1 MRVLGI
7 DIGSKKIGIAISNQ
21 EMTLATPLT
30 VVHRSSQTSEDHET
44 IKGIAREWEVELLV
58 VGMPLSLDGSLGAAA
73 ENVLQEITYLER
85 NTGIP
90 VDTFD
95 ERFTTT
101 TAKQIL
107 HDQGVSE
114 KEQKNIID
122 QVAASIIL
130 QAWLDHKISA
140 SGRLEE
146 VARD

>member
-1 MRVLGI
+1 LRVLGI

-44 IKGIAREWEVELLV
+44 IKAIAHEWEVELLV
-58 VGMPLSLDGSLGAAA
+58 VGMPLSLDGSLGASA
-73 ENVLQEITYLER
+73 ENVLKEIKHLER

-114 KEQKNIID
+114 KEQKNVID

-130 QAWLDHKISA
+130 QTWLDHKISA
-140 SGRLEE
+140 SASLKE
-146 VARD
+146 AASD

>member
-30 VVHRSSQTSEDHET
+30 VVHRSSQKSEDHKT
-44 IKGIAREWEVELLV
+44 IMSIAHEWEVELLV
-58 VGMPLSLDGSLGAAA
+58 VGIPLSLDGSLGVAA
-73 ENVLQEITYLER
+73 ENVLQEIEHLER

-95 ERFTTT
+95 ERFTTIS
-101 TAKQIL
+101 AKQVL

-130 QAWLDHKISA
+130 QAWLDHKMSA
-140 SGRLEE
+140 SSSIKE
-146 VARD
+146 VVSD

>member
-30 VVHRSSQTSEDHET
+30 VVHRSSQKSEDHKA
-44 IKGIAREWEVELLV
+44 IMSIAHEWEVELLV
-58 VGMPLSLDGSLGAAA
+58 VGIPLSLDGSLGVAA
-73 ENVLQEITYLER
+73 ENVLQEIEHLER

-95 ERFTTT
+95 ERFTTIS
-101 TAKQIL
+101 AKQVL
-107 HDQGVSE
+107 HNQGVSE

-130 QAWLDHKISA
+130 QAWLDHKMSA
-140 SGRLEE
+140 SSSIKE
-146 VARD
+146 VVSD

>member
-44 IKGIAREWEVELLV
+44 IKGIAHEWEVELLV

-107 HDQGVSE
+107 HDQGISE
-114 KEQKNIID
+114 KEQKNVID

-130 QAWLDHKISA
+130 QAWLDRKKSA
-140 SGRLEE
+140 SGSLKE
-146 VARD
+146 VASD

>member
-30 VVHRSSQTSEDHET
+30 VVRRSSQKSEDHKA
-44 IKGIAREWEVELLV
+44 IMSIAHEWEVELLV
-58 VGMPLSLDGSLGAAA
+58 VGIPLSLDGSLGVAA
-73 ENVLQEITYLER
+73 ENVLQEIEHLER

-95 ERFTTT
+95 ERFTTIS
-101 TAKQIL
+101 AKQVL
-107 HDQGVSE
+107 HNQGVSE

-130 QAWLDHKISA
+130 QAWLDHKMSA
-140 SGRLEE
+140 SSSIKE
-146 VARD
+146 VVSD

>member
-44 IKGIAREWEVELLV
+44 IKGIAHEWEVELLV

-73 ENVLQEITYLER
+73 ENVLQEIAHLER

-114 KEQKNIID
+114 KEQKNVID

-130 QAWLDHKISA
+130 QTWLDHKIST
-140 SGRLEE
+140 SGSFKE
-146 VARD
+146 VASD

>member
-44 IKGIAREWEVELLV
+44 IKAIAHEWEVELLV
-58 VGMPLSLDGSLGAAA
+58 VGMPLSLDGSLGASA
-73 ENVLQEITYLER
+73 ENVLKEIKHLER

-114 KEQKNIID
+114 KEQKNVID

-130 QAWLDHKISA
+130 QTWLDHKISA
-140 SGRLEE
+140 SASLKE
-146 VARD
+146 AASD

>member
-30 VVHRSSQTSEDHET
+30 VVHRSSQKSGDHKT
-44 IKGIAREWEVELLV
+44 IMSIAHEWEVELLV
-58 VGMPLSLDGSLGAAA
+58 VGIPLSLDGSLGIAA
-73 ENVLQEITYLER
+73 ENVLQEIEHLER

-95 ERFTTT
+95 ERFTTIS
-101 TAKQIL
+101 AKQVL

-130 QAWLDHKISA
+130 QAWLDHKMSA
-140 SGRLEE
+140 SSSIKE
-146 VARD
+146 VVSD

>member
-1 MRVLGI
+1 LRVLGI

-30 VVHRSSQTSEDHET
+30 VVHRSSQTREDHET
-44 IKGIAREWEVELLV
+44 IKGIAHEWEVELLV

-73 ENVLQEITYLER
+73 ENVLQEITHLER

-140 SGRLEE
+140 SGPLKE
-146 VARD
+146 VASD

>member
-30 VVHRSSQTSEDHET
+30 GVHRSSQKSEDHKT
-44 IKGIAREWEVELLV
+44 IMGIAHEWEVELLV
-58 VGMPLSLDGSLGAAA
+58 VGIPLSLDGSLGVAA
-73 ENVLQEITYLER
+73 ENVLQEIEHLER

-95 ERFTTT
+95 ERFTTIS
-101 TAKQIL
+101 AKQVL

-130 QAWLDHKISA
+130 QAWLDHKMSA
-140 SGRLEE
+140 SSSIKE
-146 VARD
+146 VVSD

>member
-30 VVHRSSQTSEDHET
+30 VVHRSSQTSEDHEI
-44 IKGIAREWEVELLV
+44 IKGIAHEWEVELLV
-58 VGMPLSLDGSLGAAA
+58 VGMPLSLDGSIGAAA
-73 ENVLQEITYLER
+73 ENVLREITHLER

-95 ERFTTT
+95 ERFTTS

-140 SGRLEE
+140 SGLLKE
-146 VARD
+146 VASD

>member
-44 IKGIAREWEVELLV
+44 IKGIAHEWEVELLV

-73 ENVLQEITYLER
+73 ENVLQEIAHLER

-95 ERFTTT
+95 ERFTTI

-114 KEQKNIID
+114 KEQKNVID

-140 SGRLEE
+140 SGLLKE
-146 VARD
+146 VASD

>member
-44 IKGIAREWEVELLV
+44 IKGIAHEWEVELLV

-73 ENVLQEITYLER
+73 ENVLQEITHLER
-85 NTGIP
+85 NTGIS

-95 ERFTTT
+95 ERFTTI

-114 KEQKNIID
+114 KEQKNVID

-130 QAWLDHKISA
+130 QAWLDHKINT
-140 SGRLEE
+140 SGSLKE
-146 VARD
+146 VASD

>member
-30 VVHRSSQTSEDHET
+30 VVHRSSQKSEDHKT
-44 IKGIAREWEVELLV
+44 IKSIAHEWEVELLV

-73 ENVLQEITYLER
+73 ENVLQEIKHLER

-101 TAKQIL
+101 SAKQIL

-114 KEQKNIID
+114 KEQKNVID

-130 QAWLDHKISA
+130 QAWLDHKMGASA
-140 SGRLEE
+140 SLKE
-146 VARD
+146 VVSD